1 LLCVLVV
8 LGFELRASYMQSKDL
23 KSRHSTA
30 WATRTDHFAVLI
42 IIIVVLAVHCG
53 IYKSSCNISNTL

>member
-1 LLCVLVV
+1 MLARQALYCSIHDSRPDFAFLKVLLCVLVV

-30 WATRTDHFAVLI
+30 
-42 IIIVVLAVHCG
+42 
-53 IYKSSCNISNTL
+53 